1 MYRLPLLGDSGSLMS
16 RFRVNTMESDNLRR
30 LENALVKFHS
40 YKRNNTSK
48 TNILRLS
55 LLPFLRNTSAPWSA
69 HRLDAVD
76 PRSRTQFLEL
86 AVVLLRWWKALL
98 SAVKE
103 LHQMTSID
111 RNCYLEAISRIV
123 GRQEWLE
130 IAKDPNSE
138 IYKQHNAQ
146 LLETFEFCI
155 ARLDVKNIN
164 LPINAFVG
172 KIFAHAFVK
181 LPDLSRGILFLLN
194 SRVKNYKEYYDL
206 MVREKSPHQPV
217 PGRDKKYFEDVVN
230 ATLVYFPQHLH
241 PLIKSAEQ
249 PRQTRYKLEN
259 KVLNSVSPPSAKITG
274 ISDPRGLW
282 CTRWSSL
289 ENVDLF
295 CSFLRHYLTLI
306 SFYVQQTKSL
316 SAPEVYALPGFAYLI
331 THIFEIVDFQIFQ
344 SAQRTCSQSTESQVD
359 KLLKLLRDFL
369 ANARHEF
376 EPSLRSGVLKC
387 FDTVF
392 KLVFYKTTIFQTER
406 IDLCFDIWVRF
417 VRSIDETNSYA
428 TQDLDWK
435 FWIDTLFKLLNSEFI
450 NSELKALSV
459 LYQIWDYLPSSKPP
473 QANWVSDPN
482 DTLKYNM
489 ILYLTSSDNWSKFF
503 GHYLPLVRCYFI
515 ILMVWKV
522 LGLESLHLS
531 TKGGFADVMTGKK
544 VQAILQT
551 RLDQSYSAS
560 EKIPVVPTDP
570 LLNKKLA
577 IVSAGPRDDPSKR
590 DLVRSH
596 PYEIL
601 DDAIYTCA
609 NLSVGNST
617 TSLFSSASY
626 ASTTSMTSKRS
637 KLASHWVSKFFKKK
651 DSDVDSTQSESVN
664 IPPPTAVS
672 GQSAFSSQSSLLP
685 PSTSSLT
692 LSSKSSSPSILS
704 SATTYSSPQS
714 SLSSVEFI
722 DTSNEPN
729 SRQNLPVELLMRP
742 PELGKSVYKFQL
754 VVNENK
760 IHDSLKQLQE
770 FNVTKFNSE
779 ATPYYNAK
787 PKLPGLGLNICGG
800 SICSDDDIDMVSQ
813 DSRSLDFQFRS
824 AMPVVTAELALQPL
838 PFKATYTNAIYE
850 YNKIAHE
857 FEQFVKQRL
866 DSASGTSTPT
876 DAALYLFSDSLA
888 VSIPVLLSEAPEKP
902 NAY

>member
-1 MYRLPLLGDSGSLMS
+1 
-16 RFRVNTMESDNLRR
+16 MESDNLRR

>member
-1 MYRLPLLGDSGSLMS
+1 MS
-16 RFRVNTMESDNLRR
+16 RFRASTMESDNLRR
-30 LENALVKFHS
+30 LEHALVKFRS
-40 YKRNNTSK
+40 YKRNNTFK

-55 LLPFLRNTSAPWSA
+55 LLPFLRSTSAPWSA

-76 PRSRTQFLEL
+76 KASRTEFLEL
-86 AVVLLRWWKALL
+86 AVVLLSWWKELL
-98 SAVKE
+98 TAVKE

-130 IAKDPNSE
+130 ISKEPNSE
-138 IYKQHNAQ
+138 IYKQHNTQ

-194 SRVKNYKEYYDL
+194 SRVKNFKEYYDL
-206 MVREKSPHQPV
+206 VIREKSPHQCV
-217 PGRDKKYFEDVVN
+217 PGRDKNYFKEVIN

-259 KVLNSVSPPSAKITG
+259 KVLNSITPPSAKITG

-295 CSFLRHYLTLI
+295 CSFFRHYLTLV
-306 SFYVQQTKSL
+306 SFYVQQTNSL
-316 SAPEVYALPGFAYLI
+316 SAQQVYALPGFAYLI

-344 SAQRTCSQSTESQVD
+344 AAQRTGNQPTESQVD

-376 EPSLRSGVLKC
+376 EPSLRNGVLEC

-428 TQDLDWK
+428 VQDLDWK
-435 FWIDTLFKLLNSEFI
+435 FWTDTIFKMLNSEFI
-450 NSELKALSV
+450 NGELKALSV

-473 QANWVSDPN
+473 QADWVSDPS
-482 DTLKYNM
+482 DTLKYNI
-489 ILYLTSSDNWSKFF
+489 ILYLTGSENWSKFF
-503 GHYLPLVRCYFI
+503 GHYLPLVRCYYI
-515 ILMVWKV
+515 TLMVWKV
-522 LGLESLHLS
+522 LGLASLHLS
-531 TKGGFADVMTGKK
+531 AEGSFADVMTGKK
-544 VQAILQT
+544 VQAIIQT
-551 RLDQSYSAS
+551 RLDQSYSCS
-560 EKIPVVPTDP
+560 EKLPVVPTDP

-577 IVSAGPRDDPSKR
+577 IVSAGLRDDPSKR
-590 DLVRSH
+590 DVVRSH

-601 DDAIYTCA
+601 DDAVYTCA
-609 NLSVGNST
+609 NLSMDNST
-617 TSLFSSASY
+617 TSLSSSTSY

-651 DSDVDSTQSESVN
+651 DSDEDSKQSESPK
-664 IPPPTAVS
+664 IPPPTAAS

-692 LSSKSSSPSILS
+692 LSSKSSSPSIVS

-714 SLSSVEFI
+714 PLSSVEFI
-722 DTSNEPN
+722 DTSSEPEN
-729 SRQNLPVELLMRP
+729 RQKLPVELLMRP
-742 PELGKSVYKFQL
+742 PELGKPIYKFQL

-760 IHDSLKQLQE
+760 IHNSLKQLQN
-770 FNVTKFNSE
+770 FNVTKFNKE
-779 ATPYYNAK
+779 ASRCYNTR
-787 PKLPGLGLNICGG
+787 PKLPGLGLDVAGG
-800 SICSDDDIDMVSQ
+800 SICSDDDMDMDSQ

-824 AMPVVTAELALQPL
+824 TMPVDTAELALQPL

-850 YNKIAHE
+850 YNNIAHE
-857 FEQFVKQRL
+857 FEQFVRQRL
-866 DSASGTSTPT
+866 NAASGTSTPT

>member
-1 MYRLPLLGDSGSLMS
+1 MS
-16 RFRVNTMESDNLRR
+16 RFRANTMESDNLRR
-30 LENALVKFHS
+30 LDHALVKFHS

-55 LLPFLRNTSAPWSA
+55 LLPFLRNTSTPWSA

-76 PRSRTQFLEL
+76 KTSRTQFLEL

-98 SAVKE
+98 AAVKE

-130 IAKDPNSE
+130 IDKDPNSE
-138 IYKQHNAQ
+138 IYKQHNTQ

-194 SRVKNYKEYYDL
+194 SRVKNFKEYYDL
-206 MVREKSPHQPV
+206 IVREKSPHQSV
-217 PGRDKKYFEDVVN
+217 PGRDKKYFEDVIS
-230 ATLVYFPQHLH
+230 ASLSHFPQHLH
-241 PLIKSAEQ
+241 PLMKSAEQ

-259 KVLNSVSPPSAKITG
+259 KLLNSMTPPSAKITG

-289 ENVDLF
+289 ENIDLF
-295 CSFLRHYLTLI
+295 CSFFRHYLTLI

-316 SAPEVYALPGFAYLI
+316 SAQEVYALPGFAYLI

-344 SAQRTCSQSTESQVD
+344 AVQHTSSQSTESQVD

-376 EPSLRSGVLKC
+376 EPSLRNGVLKC

-435 FWIDTLFKLLNSEFI
+435 FWIDTICKMLNSEFI

-459 LYQIWDYLPSSKPP
+459 LYQIWDYLPSSTPP
-473 QANWVSDPN
+473 QAEWVSNPN

-489 ILYLTSSDNWSKFF
+489 ILYLTGPDNWSKFF
-503 GHYLPLVRCYFI
+503 GHYLPLVRCYYI
-515 ILMVWKV
+515 TLMVWKV

-531 TKGGFADVMTGKK
+531 AKGSFTDVMTGKK
-544 VQAILQT
+544 VQAIIQT

-590 DLVRSH
+590 DIVRSH

-617 TSLFSSASY
+617 TSLSSSASY

-651 DSDVDSTQSESVN
+651 DSDEDSKQPESAN
-664 IPPPTAVS
+664 IPPPMAAS
-672 GQSAFSSQSSLLP
+672 GHSAFSSQSSLLP

-722 DTSNEPN
+722 DTNNEPN
-729 SRQNLPVELLMRP
+729 NRQRLPVELSMRP
-742 PELGKSVYKFQL
+742 PELGKPIYKFQL

-760 IHDSLKQLQE
+760 IHESLKQLQD
-770 FNVTKFNSE
+770 FNVTKFNNEESQC
-779 ATPYYNAK
+779 YNAR
-787 PKLPGLGLNICGG
+787 PKLPALGLEICGG
-800 SICSDDDIDMVSQ
+800 SICSDDDIDMDSQ

-824 AMPVVTAELALQPL
+824 TMPVDMGELVLTPL
-838 PFKATYTNAIYE
+838 PSKATYTNAIYE

-857 FEQFVKQRL
+857 FEQFVKQRIN
-866 DSASGTSTPT
+866 SASGTSTPT